1 MGFTQELRRQA
12 DGIYQAIFDHP
23 FVRGIARGQLEK
35 EQLIHYVKQDY
46 EYLNAYM
53 RIYGIAISK
62 SRTREEI
69 AMFNEQIAYILNRE
83 VQPHQIFC
91 QAAGVNFEELQGY
104 PLAPSAHHYIRH
116 MLTVAH
122 EGSLGEIYAVL
133 LPCPWTYLE
142 IGQKLLAEVQP
153 TSDHPFYEWIDF
165 YGRLSGDVT
174 EKFIHALDRWADTA
188 REEER
193 QRMADHFLQSC
204 QLEYLF
210 WDMAYRQEDWPV
222 AMPMISH
229 SSK

>member
-83 VQPHQIFC
+83 VQPHQIF
-91 QAAGVNFEELQGY
+91 AGPPE
-104 PLAPSAHHYIRH
+104 
-116 MLTVAH
+116 
-122 EGSLGEIYAVL
+122 
-133 LPCPWTYLE
+133 
-142 IGQKLLAEVQP
+142 
-153 TSDHPFYEWIDF
+153 
-165 YGRLSGDVT
+165 
-174 EKFIHALDRWADTA
+174 
-188 REEER
+188 
-193 QRMADHFLQSC
+193 
-204 QLEYLF
+204 
-210 WDMAYRQEDWPV
+210 
-222 AMPMISH
+222 
-229 SSK
+229 